1 MDCGRQDRRASVG
14 PRRFAGLLPGQCG
27 DVPQRAPE
35 LPGKWQMCSSSH
47 PQLNSTLPRMRT
59 RRGLTELRAGCSGH
73 LGALLQRPPPCPPP
87 EHVGSWRR
95 EGLRNTP
102 PAPSLP
108 SWVLRPLVGQVLGLV
123 WFSISWKWC
132 IFSLTSTHSLV
143 TLRGSSSG
151 LAMSARPKG
160 LEGLGLP

>member
-1 MDCGRQDRRASVG
+1 MDCGRQDRRASIG
-14 PRRFAGLLPGQCG
+14 PRRFAGLLPGQRG

-35 LPGKWQMCSSSH
+35 LPGKWQMRSSSH
-47 PQLNSTLPRMRT
+47 PQLNSTLPRMGT

-73 LGALLQRPPPCPPP
+73 LGALLQRSPPCPPP

-102 PAPSLP
+102 PCPKPAQLGPEATCGPSAGVGVVLHFLEMVHLLFHLHPLP
-108 SWVLRPLVGQVLGLV
+108 CDPEGLQL
-123 WFSISWKWC
+123 W
-132 IFSLTSTHSLV
+132 
-143 TLRGSSSG
+143 SG
-151 LAMSARPKG
+151 CVCRPKG